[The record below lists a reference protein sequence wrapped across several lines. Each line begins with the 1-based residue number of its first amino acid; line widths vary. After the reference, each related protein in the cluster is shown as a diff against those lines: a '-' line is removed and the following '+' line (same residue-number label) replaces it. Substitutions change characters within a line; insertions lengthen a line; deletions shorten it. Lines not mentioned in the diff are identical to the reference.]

1 MRGTR
6 SILFANAF
14 RGIRSAARQS
24 GWVQRVVAT
33 AFVVLFLSIAVGA
46 YLFFRHSFLQLLD
59 DRVAGPLIVKYLI
72 DSTFLLV
79 FFLGVV
85 SFVAT
90 SVRALFRSDEV
101 VRLTPFPIAPI
112 DLFAYRFSIAAAS
125 AAWPVVLL
133 ALPALVALGTAT
145 HAGISYYFVCL
156 LILALFTGF
165 VAICGAVVAFLAGM
179 ASRRIPAPIVLF
191 AELAGAVAIAMF
203 LARVITRPFVSD
215 VFFDVPDAAAA
226 AVRLDW
232 LRALFGP
239 LPSHPFVEFLSVVL
253 PGAATKATLLEA
265 AGMLALL
272 FTLAALAL
280 NALAR
285 FRYAG
290 LLQQYRETGFFAR
303 PEDVERRPRHRR
315 FPAFMRWGH
324 SFLFEKEL
332 LVLLRNPAEL
342 SRAGIMIM
350 LMVLYVFAVRGVA
363 AVDRF
368 GDAASQALLVSC
380 AFFALGYFAATLGMR
395 FVYPSLSLEGRAAWV
410 LWISPVHN
418 HEFYSWKLFF
428 WSSLSMAL
436 AIATSLLTVSVFG
449 LPFLVAAFFVFA
461 LCCASVT
468 IVAVT
473 LGQGSMYP
481 RFDESDP
488 DALSTTPA
496 GLIAT
501 AICLGYVW
509 ILARY
514 MHAYALAYTT
524 REAFSVM
531 PFFGVLIV
539 TLAIVGAYAFIAPR
553 AMDALE
559 FPR

>member
-6 SILFANAF
+6 SILYANAF
-14 RGIRSAARQS
+14 RGIRSAVRQS
-24 GWVQRVVAT
+24 GWVQRGVAG
-33 AFVVLFLSIAVGA
+33 AFILLSVAIAVGA
-46 YLFFRHSFLQLLD
+46 FLFFQRSFLQLLD
-59 DRVAGPLIVKYLI
+59 DRVAGPLIIKYLV
-72 DSTFLLV
+72 DSAFLLV

-101 VRLTPFPIAPI
+101 ARLTPLPIEPI
-112 DLFAYRFSIAAAS
+112 DLFAYRFTLAAAF
-125 AAWPVVLL
+125 AAWPVMLL
-133 ALPALVALGTAT
+133 AFPALVALGTVT
-145 HAGISYYFVCL
+145 GAGVSYYLACL
-156 LILALFTGF
+156 LILALFS
-165 VAICGAVVAFLAGM
+165 ALIALCGAVLAFLAGM
-179 ASRRIPAPIVLF
+179 ASRSIPPFIVLF
-191 AELAGAVAIAMF
+191 AELAGSVGIAVG
-203 LARVITRPFVSD
+203 LARLIIKPFASD
-215 VFFDVPDAAAA
+215 TFFDVPDLAAA
-226 AVRLDW
+226 AVRVDA

-239 LPSHPFVEFLSVVL
+239 LPSHPFVELLSTVL
-253 PGAATKATLLEA
+253 PGAASKATVLEA
-265 AGMLALL
+265 AALLAVL
-272 FTLAALAL
+272 FTLAAFAL
-280 NALAR
+280 SALVR

-290 LLQQYRETGFFAR
+290 LLQEYRETGFTAR
-303 PEDVERRPRHRR
+303 PEDVERRARRRR
-315 FPAFMRWGH
+315 FPAFMKWGH

-342 SRAGIMIM
+342 SRAGIMVL
-350 LMVLYVFAVRGVA
+350 LMVVYVFAVRGVA
-363 AVDRF
+363 AIERF
-368 GDAASQALLVSC
+368 SDPATQALLVSC
-380 AFFALGYFAATLGMR
+380 AFFALGYFASTLGMR

-436 AIATSLLTVSVFG
+436 ALATSILTVVVFG
-449 LPFLVAAFFVFA
+449 LPLSLATFFVFA

-496 GLIAT
+496 GLTAT
-501 AICLGYVW
+501 IICLGYVW

-514 MHAYALAYTT
+514 MHAYALAYITKN
-524 REAFSVM
+524 AFSVM

-539 TLAIVGAYAFIAPR
+539 TIAIVGAYAFIAPR
-553 AMDALE
+553 AMDELE